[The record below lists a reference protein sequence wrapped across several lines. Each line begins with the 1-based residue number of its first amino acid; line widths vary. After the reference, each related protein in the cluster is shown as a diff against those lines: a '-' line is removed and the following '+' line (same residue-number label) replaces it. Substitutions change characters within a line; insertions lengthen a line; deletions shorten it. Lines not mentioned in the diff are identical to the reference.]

1 MSGTRGRHVLM
12 SIRVLVSLLLLAF
25 VLSRV
30 DLKLLLRTFTAISPA
45 VLLGAA
51 MLNLLAVVLI
61 SITLRLVL
69 ASHGAAARLGTL
81 VRFTLIGHFFNNIMP
96 TSVGGDV
103 MKAVLLGREVR
114 DGGVA
119 ALSVLET
126 RVSNVTANIV
136 FAGIGLV
143 LASRVAEMPLSVV
156 VAVLALL
163 SGLVVAAMGL
173 PWLSRRVLLAP
184 SKGTGTAARIRSAL
198 ARAAELYRRREGSP
212 RRRAEVF
219 LSSAA
224 YQAVGIA
231 YAWMLGR
238 AIGIDLPLSIFAALI
253 PVISVA
259 ALIPVSFNGRGVIEG
274 GFVYLFS
281 LFGVGA
287 ELALGLSLVITL
299 FNLLVSAVGGL
310 MLLAGASS
318 PRSAAGD
325 QPA

>member
-1 MSGTRGRHVLM
+1 MSDPRRSRALVAL
-12 SIRVLVSLLLLAF
+12 RVVVSVLLLAF

-30 DLKLLLRTFTAISPA
+30 DLRMLLKTFASISPA

-51 MLNLLAVVLI
+51 ILNLLAVVLI

-69 ASHGAAARLGTL
+69 ASHGAAVRLGTL
-81 VRFTLIGHFFNNIMP
+81 VRFTLVGHFFNNIMP

-114 DGGVA
+114 DGGIA

-126 RVSNVTANIV
+126 RVSNVTANVV
-136 FAGIGLV
+136 FAGIGLI
-143 LASRVAEMPLSVV
+143 LASQVTEMPTPVV
-156 VAVLALL
+156 VAVLVLL
-163 SGLVVAAMGL
+163 SGLVAAAVAL
-173 PWLSRRVLLAP
+173 PWLSRRMMFAPAAGAGLVARGRSLLAR
-184 SKGTGTAARIRSAL
+184 G
-198 ARAAELYRRREGSP
+198 AELYRKREGSS
-212 RRRAEVF
+212 RRRAAVF

-224 YQAVGIA
+224 YQTVGIA

-238 AIGIDLPLSIFAALI
+238 AIGIDLPLSVFAALI

-274 GFVYLFS
+274 SFVFLFS
-281 LFGVGA
+281 RFGVSA

-299 FNLLVSAVGGL
+299 FNLLVSALGGL
-310 MLLAGASS
+310 TLLVGASS
-318 PRSAAGD
+318 SRPAAGD